1 MPDSMYDKLGE
12 LLSEAIESGN
22 FFYEK
27 EHSSLNI
34 EQKSYEEEREK
45 KICIDSVQ
53 WKNKKK
59 PYEKN
64 PLKNKILLKDAGTEI
79 QKAAAIIGITDE
91 MSLEDAKKQFRK
103 KLIRFHPDKNADNEI
118 MRKITKEKTEQILS
132 NWKILEEWF
141 SKILAKNL
149 KN

>member
-12 LLSEAIESGN
+12 LLSEALESGN

-27 EHSSLNI
+27 QSSAQNTQ
-34 EQKSYEEEREK
+34 QKSYEKEK
-45 KICIDSVQ
+45 IIDSVQ
-53 WKNKKK
+53 EEK
-59 PYEKN
+59 KN
-64 PLKNKILLKDAGTEI
+64 PHENKILLKNAGTEI
-79 QKAAAIIGITDE
+79 QKAAKIIGITDE

-103 KLIRFHPDKNADNEI
+103 KLMRFHPDKNADNET

-141 SKILAKNL
+141 SKF
-149 KN
+149 

>member
-12 LLSEAIESGN
+12 LLSEALESGN

-27 EHSSLNI
+27 QSSAQNTQ
-34 EQKSYEEEREK
+34 QKSYEKEK
-45 KICIDSVQ
+45 IIDSVQ
-53 WKNKKK
+53 EEK
-59 PYEKN
+59 KN
-64 PLKNKILLKDAGTEI
+64 PHENKILLKNAGTKI
-79 QKAAAIIGITDE
+79 QKAAEIIGITDE

-103 KLIRFHPDKNADNEI
+103 KLMRFHPDKNADNET

-141 SKILAKNL
+141 SKF
-149 KN
+149 